1 LYEPLNK
8 YSAEKIV
15 KTIKQMIETWEPRIV
30 VDNVDINTDETE
42 TTYIITLNYHIP
54 ELKDNDVY
62 TIAMAK

>member
-1 LYEPLNK
+1 
-8 YSAEKIV
+8 
-15 KTIKQMIETWEPRIV
+15 MIETWEPRIV

-62 TIAMAK
+62 TIAMTK